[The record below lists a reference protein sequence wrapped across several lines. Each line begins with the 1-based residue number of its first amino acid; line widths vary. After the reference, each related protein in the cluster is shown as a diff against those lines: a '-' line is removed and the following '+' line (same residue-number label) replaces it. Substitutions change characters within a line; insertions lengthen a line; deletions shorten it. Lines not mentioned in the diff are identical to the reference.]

1 MSVCSGAQEKFV
13 ALPILSIEHPL
24 SLPIWVGSNAAI
36 ALSYL
41 FDLNPLNACTAGT
54 HAVPTARRLA
64 VHTCCGQRLLPACV
78 HRIRERCPAA
88 AASVGRSLER
98 RAASLPLAPEPI
110 HPALEQAASWAL
122 LACVMKGFAVSVVSP
137 PAAPPPSLTAE
148 QLAAYLAPKLNAA
161 RELRAKIFGCS
172 DPRLALCARQV
183 ETTGTMRSNS
193 PAARWPTAEPLARGG
208 PSDLAGPILAPLQP
222 PPPASL
228 VRVVTPVAG
237 ALRSRSMRRRSSRR
251 VSARPRWF
259 GPPPTWR
266 LRCPRL
272 SRRARFPRSAQCPAL
287 QPGSGRTLFCLSPR
301 PEPRLVAHSVPR
313 SLTGGPR
320 RRG

>member
-13 ALPILSIEHPL
+13 ALPILSNMQPL

-41 FDLNPLNACTAGT
+41 FDLNPLNACTARHTGC
-54 HAVPTARRLA
+54 PDRTAPGRAHMLWPEAAPRLCA
-64 VHTCCGQRLLPACV
+64 SDPQET
-78 HRIRERCPAA
+78 CPAA

-110 HPALEQAASWAL
+110 HPVSEQAASWAL

-148 QLAAYLAPKLNAA
+148 QLATYLAPKLNAA

-183 ETTGTMRSNS
+183 ETAGTMRSSS
-193 PAARWPTAEPLARGG
+193 PAL
-208 PSDLAGPILAPLQP
+208 SLAGPQQSQP
-222 PPPASL
+222 GKG
-228 VRVVTPVAG
+228 RVE
-237 ALRSRSMRRRSSRR
+237 RSR
-251 VSARPRWF
+251 RPH
-259 GPPPTWR
+259 PCS
-266 LRCPRL
+266 L
-272 SRRARFPRSAQCPAL
+272 PA
-287 QPGSGRTLFCLSPR
+287 PATS
-301 PEPRLVAHSVPR
+301 
-313 SLTGGPR
+313 
-320 RRG
+320 